1 MRAIIIQHEA
11 HEGLELLEPA
21 LLTAGFT
28 LVKRFRGV
36 EHKDLEAELVVVLG
50 GPMGVYDGEQHPF
63 LREELGFLIERLA
76 LGKPCLGICLG
87 AQLLAAAAGAE
98 VFKGK
103 NGPEIGVG
111 PVRLT
116 KEAGA
121 DAVFALLP
129 PKLTVAH
136 WHGDTFT
143 AVPQAALLA
152 SSDRYT
158 QQAFRIGNSYGLQ
171 FHAELSADAFKR
183 WLELGAEEL
192 KALGK
197 DVKALEAQLPKLKAA
212 EPVLREFLAQLAFH
226 FRSAA

>member
-1 MRAIIIQHEA
+1 
-11 HEGLELLEPA
+11 
-21 LLTAGFT
+21 
-28 LVKRFRGV
+28 
-36 EHKDLEAELVVVLG
+36 
-50 GPMGVYDGEQHPF
+50 
-63 LREELGFLIERLA
+63 
-76 LGKPCLGICLG
+76 
-87 AQLLAAAAGAE
+87 
-98 VFKGK
+98 
-103 NGPEIGVG
+103 
-111 PVRLT
+111 
-116 KEAGA
+116 
-121 DAVFALLP
+121 
-129 PKLTVAH
+129 VAH

-171 FHAELSADAFKR
+171 FHAELSAEAFKR
-183 WLELGAEEL
+183 WLELGAEDL